1 MLWWF
6 IGAWLAS
13 GTVLPAF
20 LLFRMA
26 YRGLAAAK
34 VGPKGLHFLSGLVG
48 VGLGA
53 LILWFVCSFSDSS
66 TAMRDTPSA
75 SAVAQTIDLPP
86 SVNLSLSPAQFSA
99 AQAGPPLRGEA
110 EQVGSIQPGIGAFG
124 QSAGDDADTVVSQAL
139 LTAPLHPKPG
149 IKRRLAHRYASG
161 STVGPYITHSS
172 SRGLWL
178 FAPNGNEGANN

>member
-20 LLFRMA
+20 LLLRMA

-34 VGPKGLHFLSGLVG
+34 VGPKGLHVLSGLVG
-48 VGLGA
+48 VGIGA

-75 SAVAQTIDLPP
+75 SVAQTIDLLP
-86 SVNLSLSPAQFSA
+86 SVTLSLSPAQFSA
-99 AQAGPPLRGEA
+99 AQAGPPLLGEA
-110 EQVGSIQPGIGAFG
+110 EQVASIQPGIGAFG
-124 QSAGDDADTVVSQAL
+124 QSIGDAAVPQAP

-161 STVGPYITHSS
+161 PTVGPYITHSS
-172 SRGLWL
+172 SSGLWL